1 MKSNAF
7 FVMMIEK
14 GKGGRIGLRKK
25 IYTFFLILCT
35 ITFLFCAWKLG
46 QYLFAYHQADQ
57 EYQEI
62 RKVGN
67 TGNDRKEIDFD
78 GLRKMNSDTIGWIYM
93 EGTEIDY
100 PIVIS
105 HDNNEYLS
113 RTFQGTSNRSGAIFM
128 DKNCDKEFAS
138 DNSVIYGHH
147 MRDGSMFADLLK
159 FREQSFINEENDV
172 ILYTPERTIPLKVI
186 ASYAAKGSTKIPIMF
201 SDEGEKEDYIAEIL
215 KKSDVS
221 AGVSEADRKKIG
233 KLYTFITCS
242 YEEEDNRTFVYA
254 VESDDIS

>member
-1 MKSNAF
+1 M
-7 FVMMIEK
+7 
-14 GKGGRIGLRKK
+14 
-25 IYTFFLILCT
+25 
-35 ITFLFCAWKLG
+35 
-46 QYLFAYHQADQ
+46 
-57 EYQEI
+57 
-62 RKVGN
+62 
-67 TGNDRKEIDFD
+67 
-78 GLRKMNSDTIGWIYM
+78 
-93 EGTEIDY
+93 
-100 PIVIS
+100 IS

-128 DKNCDKEFAS
+128 DKNCDKKFAS

-147 MRDGSMFADLLK
+147 KRDGSMFADLLK
-159 FREQSFINEENDV
+159 FREQSFINEEKDV